1 MKKMIIAKR
10 NSSGTGDFKLPPPGS
25 FLARLYRIID
35 LGTQTTEWMGKKKMQ
50 RKVLCM
56 FELHGEDNDGN
67 PLVMDD
73 GKPMVVSKRY
83 TLSLDEKATLLKDL
97 QAWRGKEFTQEELD
111 GFSLEVLLG
120 KFCMVSI
127 THSEYQDKTYANIAS
142 ISQVPAALKKL
153 GEPVGVN
160 ETLMFSIDPWDRE
173 KFDKLSQGLQ
183 DLIKKSAEYRNTFD
197 TPESSTRMSSNEI
210 ELDDSI
216 PF

>member
-10 NSSGTGDFKLPPPGS
+10 NNSGTSDFKLPPSGS

-160 ETLMFSIDPWDRE
+160 ETLMFSIDPWDKE
-173 KFDKLSQGLQ
+173 KFEKLSQGLQ

-197 TPESSTRMSSNEI
+197 TAPTKQGATI
-210 ELDDSI
+210 EDDNFDDI